1 MTSAYQNPT
10 AYLNLNLRGGAR
22 ARLTILRGAA
32 AYLNTEKP
40 GACRTWFDVRE
51 RGLRSDLSPLSQ
63 GFNVKHEYR
72 NGASRE
78 IRVPVWSTFSGPH
91 FRAESKIHE
100 VPELNIRHSGWFADA
115 DCSATICG
123 IVARLPHDRWMAG
136 YYSSENGET
145 VYLAR
150 VFDTLEEAANEAD
163 DEARRH
169 AEEEKEYSERWQAA
183 HDLDDEIEQK
193 ETDVREL
200 FPMRHHARARR
211 ELAAAVDAL
220 RTMRA
225 RRADEYSDIDA

>member
-1 MTSAYQNPT
+1 MCN
-10 AYLNLNLRGGAR
+10 YLNLKAGAP
-22 ARLTILRGAA
+22 ARLCILKNRA
-32 AYLNTEKP
+32 AYTNAPDVNLPPSQRFADWRAAREFGFNT
-40 GACRTWFDVRE
+40 TS
-51 RGLRSDLSPLSQ
+51 LDLCA
-63 GFNVKHEYR
+63 GYNVKHEYR
-72 NGASRE
+72 NGASQE
-78 IRVPVWSTFSGPH
+78 IRVPIWSTFSGPH
-91 FRAESKIHE
+91 FRAEAKIHE
-100 VPELNIRHSGWFADA
+100 LPDLRISHSGWFADA
-115 DCSATICG
+115 DCSATMCG

-150 VFDTLEEAANEAD
+150 VFDTLEEAAQEAD

-193 ETDVREL
+193 ETDVSEL

-211 ELAAAVDAL
+211 ELAEAVDAL